1 MQKGDDD
8 KVPDTLTDWQEA
20 EARYLSSSGGL
31 SLRNK
36 KPAAAGERKTK
47 TKTNRNNLGV
57 ILMAPVRSDS
67 GPAAADAKRRQLARA
82 RAALNQIEANICWS
96 ERKDLGELFP
106 RTEAADAHG
115 RCP

>member
-47 TKTNRNNLGV
+47 TNRNNLGV
-57 ILMAPVRSDS
+57 ILMAPVRSGS
-67 GPAAADAKRRQLARA
+67 GPTAADARHRQLAHLA
-82 RAALNQIEANICWS
+82 PL
-96 ERKDLGELFP
+96 
-106 RTEAADAHG
+106 
-115 RCP
+115 